1 MFANVYFM
9 LTIIE
14 IIASTMKIDYTTE
27 RTHITSKE
35 AVEIKFLLL
44 LEGKDVVSMQSDAY
58 LLV

>member
-1 MFANVYFM
+1 
-9 LTIIE
+9 
-14 IIASTMKIDYTTE
+14 MKIDYTTE

-58 LLV
+58 LLVWTSI